1 MKNNKVLKV
10 ILKYFPIYIISIGL
24 LIIGEY
30 IASLSGLF
38 VGEVLGTFN
47 GDESVLPGFLARFVS
62 NESLE
67 SKIISL
73 AIIYIIVYL
82 CLAIVN
88 FIGISC
94 RGMYGKI
101 VYGNLRKEY
110 YKHVIDIPKNEYA
123 KRSTGDI
130 IQRNIEDCKRVGDI
144 FSHSLYAIL
153 RTVFTAVS
161 VLLQMYIL
169 NKIVFIYTLISVLI
183 AGFMAFYYGYF
194 KVKDKELAS
203 SRYYSELNSTL
214 QQSITNYSLIK
225 SFASE
230 DYEFER
236 FKTINDKKENN
247 NYDVLN
253 LFRRYWLM
261 ADGHT
266 TIYQIVCILI
276 CGVLFFNNQASLA
289 VVSSIVVLS
298 TKILQPVCYL
308 VNNVTSFL
316 KASISNKR
324 LKEYF
329 NIENEYVNDGTI
341 DKDIEGNI
349 EFKNVYMKYDK
360 EYILKDI
367 SFSLKEGETLGIV
380 GKSGS
385 GKTSIINLLTR
396 LDEYES
402 GSIRI
407 DGVELKDYKKKCL
420 RNNLGVVLQDAYIF
434 SKSVKDNLL
443 ILIDND
449 RIDLDMYLKRVG
461 LDEDIDKFES
471 GLETIVGER
480 GVTLSGGQRQRMSL
494 LRTII
499 KNKKVLILD
508 DTLSA
513 VDNIVSR
520 QIKDSIKKEK
530 ATTIIISHNLL
541 NVKDA
546 DKIIVLDKGEIVDI
560 GTHDELVAKEGF
572 YSNVWSLQQ
581 KLEEVKVDE

>member
-341 DKDIEGNI
+341 DKL
-349 EFKNVYMKYDK
+349 V
-360 EYILKDI
+360 LKH
-367 SFSLKEGETLGIV
+367 
-380 GKSGS
+380 
-385 GKTSIINLLTR
+385 
-396 LDEYES
+396 
-402 GSIRI
+402 
-407 DGVELKDYKKKCL
+407 
-420 RNNLGVVLQDAYIF
+420 
-434 SKSVKDNLL
+434 SK
-443 ILIDND
+443 
-449 RIDLDMYLKRVG
+449 
-461 LDEDIDKFES
+461 
-471 GLETIVGER
+471 
-480 GVTLSGGQRQRMSL
+480 
-494 LRTII
+494 
-499 KNKKVLILD
+499 
-508 DTLSA
+508 
-513 VDNIVSR
+513 
-520 QIKDSIKKEK
+520 
-530 ATTIIISHNLL
+530 
-541 NVKDA
+541 
-546 DKIIVLDKGEIVDI
+546 
-560 GTHDELVAKEGF
+560 
-572 YSNVWSLQQ
+572 
-581 KLEEVKVDE
+581 